1 MPPRRLKVLYENS
14 LAPNPAGTGT
24 FTRGLLGALAQAEGV
39 EVVVSRF
46 RSDSVAFLDVSRKS
60 PAQRLRSAVEHLR
73 YFALE
78 LPARA
83 QRAGCDVIFSPTGLG
98 PLRGRIPSVITVHD
112 LTLLRYPATVQ
123 WVSRAYLRTML
134 RLQVRRSAA
143 VCTVSQAVARELVAV
158 FPHLAAGRVHVV
170 RDAPDPE
177 LLTASATPPR
187 YPPPEGEGKS
197 GPHPEGQGNWGRQPF
212 FLMVGTIEPRK
223 NHLTGVRAF
232 AAYLQRHPQAAD
244 MLVIAGSPGWLYQPL
259 LDEIAALRLEPR
271 VRRLGHID
279 PGQLSW
285 LYQNARALLFP
296 SLYEGFGIPVVEAFA
311 LGCPVIAASIA
322 AVVEVA
328 GEGTATLLPPL
339 EVDRWA
345 EAIGRAATSPPD
357 AGMIAA
363 AKRRAAAFT
372 WAASA
377 QALVEALASTR

>member
-14 LAPNPAGTGT
+14 LATNPAGTGT
-24 FTRGLLGALAQAEGV
+24 FTRGLLGALTQAAGV

-60 PAQRLRSAVEHLR
+60 PAQRLRSAIEHLR

-112 LTLLRYPATVQ
+112 LTLLRYPATVP
-123 WVSRAYLRTML
+123 WASRAYLRTML

-143 VCTVSQAVARELVAV
+143 VCTVSQAVAQELGAA

-177 LLTASATPPR
+177 LLAAGATPPAD
-187 YPPPEGEGKS
+187 PPP
-197 GPHPEGQGNWGRQPF
+197 QPF

-223 NHLTGVRAF
+223 NHVTGVRAF
-232 AAYLQRHPQAAD
+232 ARYLRRHPQAAD
-244 MLVIAGSPGWLYQPL
+244 MLVIAGSPGWLYRPL

-271 VRRLGHID
+271 VRRLGRVD

-285 LYQNARALLFP
+285 LYRNARALLFP

-311 LGCPVIAASIA
+311 LGCPVIAASIPSVA
-322 AVVEVA
+322 EVA

-345 EAIGRAATSPPD
+345 DAIERAATSPSD

-372 WAASA
+372 WEASA
-377 QALVEALASTR
+377 QALVEALALTR